1 MTSNSSV
8 AQTSLTETQGT
19 RFTLVDKCKQQVQGD
34 FILQT
39 AFLIL
44 IMIVTFLGNFM
55 VCLTVYL
62 HRRLRSV
69 TNYFIV
75 SLAVSD
81 LLVSVL
87 SLPFRIHQTLHN
99 GIWCLGYHV
108 CLTWIIVDI
117 ICSGA
122 SICNLAAISIDRYIA
137 IVHPFRYHSVMTNTV
152 AWVIIGAVWT
162 YSATWAALSS
172 FNWSNAEGVHF
183 ITTEVCQKRDR
194 IFYTVV
200 TVFAFYLPLAIVLVM
215 YGFVFRVA
223 MNQARAVA
231 NLQPVDM
238 RDGPRTSRRFSI
250 NIVRE
255 VKAAKTLAI
264 VIGAFTICWFP
275 FFTFLLISLWNLKI
289 LRPPYLSEQALKG
302 LRGTFLYVLPAINST
317 LNPIIYALFNREFR
331 MAFFRLLQRTFR
343 RQSLT
348 RSHSSNN
355 NEDSSQHTGNMN
367 AANRNLRSP
376 KPCKTNGHVRK
387 ITRIQ
392 EVYAEH
398 SADGKI
404 MDSKKV

>member
-1 MTSNSSV
+1 MNNSV
-8 AQTSLTETQGT
+8 GQTILTKAMEITEV
-19 RFTLVDKCKQQVQGD
+19 FMDNCEQQVQGD

-44 IMIVTFLGNFM
+44 IMIVTFLGNFL

-81 LLVSVL
+81 LLVSVT

-99 GIWCLGYHV
+99 GVWCLGYHV

-152 AWVIIGAVWT
+152 AWVIIGVVWT
-162 YSATWAALSS
+162 YSVTWAALSS
-172 FNWSNAEGVHF
+172 FNWSNPEGAHF
-183 ITTEVCQKRDR
+183 ITTEVCKKTDR
-194 IFYTVV
+194 LFYTVV

-231 NLQPVDM
+231 SLQPVDT
-238 RDGPRTSRRFSI
+238 RDGRTPRRFSI

-275 FFTFLLISLWNLKI
+275 FFTFLLISLWNLEI
-289 LRPPYLSEQALKG
+289 LRPPYLSEEALKG

-331 MAFFRLLQRTFR
+331 IAFFRLLQRTFR
-343 RQSLT
+343 RQSLA
-348 RSHSSNN
+348 RSHSATA
-355 NEDSSQHTGNMN
+355 NEDSSQHTINTNMTN
-367 AANRNLRSP
+367 GSPKSP
-376 KPCKTNGHVRK
+376 KPCKKNGHQKKMMK
-387 ITRIQ
+387 IH
-392 EVYAEH
+392 EVYAER
-398 SADGKI
+398 SSEGNAETPKQ
-404 MDSKKV
+404 V